1 MAHDRRPRLV
11 SGYVLLI
18 ALAPALSRGSELSAS
33 HASAT
38 REPAPDS
45 RLATVGNPTAP
56 PDAFEKNALGV
67 EFGFGLL
74 GEAWNLNERREWL
87 VDGSLAIWWAFAN
100 GAGLVIEFHAM
111 RVFQRPSRT
120 AFVNGLTPILRWRL
134 RHAEPWSVFVEFGP
148 GISWSDTRVPP
159 RGTRFNYLIQVGTGL
174 TRRLGRQTHA
184 VVGFRGLHI
193 SNNSRE
199 GRDRNPD
206 IEALGGY
213 AGLSVVF

>member
-1 MAHDRRPRLV
+1 MQ
-11 SGYVLLI
+11 
-18 ALAPALSRGSELSAS
+18 
-33 HASAT
+33 
-38 REPAPDS
+38 
-45 RLATVGNPTAP
+45 P
-56 PDAFEKNALGV
+56 PDPFEKSALGV
-67 EFGFGLL
+67 EFGLGLL

-87 VDGSLAIWWAFAN
+87 ADGSLVIWWAFAN
-100 GAGLVIEFHAM
+100 GAALVIEFHAI
-111 RVFQRPSRT
+111 RVFQRSSRN

-148 GISWSDTRVPP
+148 GISWSDTVVPP
-159 RGTRFNYLIQVGTGL
+159 RGTRFNYLIQAGTGL
-174 TRRLGRQTHA
+174 TRRLGRQMHA
-184 VVGFRGLHI
+184 VVGLRWLHV

>member
-1 MAHDRRPRLV
+1 
-11 SGYVLLI
+11 LLT
-18 ALAPALSRGSELSAS
+18 SQAS
-33 HASAT
+33 TTH
-38 REPAPDS
+38 EPAPDS
-45 RLATVGNPTAP
+45 RRVTVADPTQPA
-56 PDAFEKNALGV
+56 DAFGKHALGV
-67 EFGFGLL
+67 EFGVGLL

-87 VDGSLAIWWAFAN
+87 ADGSLAIWWAFAN
-100 GAGLVIEFHAM
+100 GARLVIEFHAM
-111 RVFQRPSRT
+111 RVFQRPSRA

-148 GISWSDTRVPP
+148 GISWSDTAVPP
-159 RGTRFNYLIQVGTGL
+159 RGTRFNYLIQAGTGL

-184 VVGFRGLHI
+184 VVGFRGIHI
-193 SNNSRE
+193 SNNSLE